1 MKELLNYRYLLFNL
15 VYKEVKL
22 KYRGSFLGFLWSLLN
37 PLSMIIVYTV
47 AFKYIIRIKMENYA
61 IFLLAGVLPW
71 SFVVNSLNMATSC
84 IIDNGNLIKK
94 VFFPREIIP
103 ISTVAFNLVQ
113 LILAYIVFV
122 PILAYWKGLSLP
134 LAFLPVLLFLHF
146 LFTLGLSLLLSA
158 VTVYFRDIKHLVE
171 VLLMLAFW
179 VTPII
184 YPLSMVPERFHTL
197 MWLNPMTVFA
207 LAYQKLI
214 YSGQLPGLPSLLIML
229 CWVIGVYVIGS
240 KTFAWC
246 KPKFAEEV

>member
-1 MKELLNYRYLLFNL
+1 MKELMNYRYLLFNL

-37 PLSMIIVYTV
+37 PLAMITVYTV
-47 AFKYIIRIKMENYA
+47 AFKYIIRIRMENYA

-71 SFVVNSLNMATSC
+71 SFFVNSLNMATSC

-113 LILAYIVFV
+113 LLLAYIVFV
-122 PILAYWKGLSLP
+122 PILAYWKGLSLS
-134 LAFLPVLLFLHF
+134 LVFLPVLLFLHF
-146 LFTLGLSLLLSA
+146 VFTLGLSLLLSA

-184 YPLSMVPERFHTL
+184 YPLSMVPQRFHVV

-207 LAYQKLI
+207 LAYQRLI
-214 YSGQLPGLPSLLIML
+214 YGGQFPGLRPLVVMLL
-229 CWVIGVYVIGS
+229 WVLLAYAVGY

-246 KPKFAEEV
+246 RPKFAEEV

>member
-15 VYKEVKL
+15 VYKQVKL

-47 AFKYIIRIKMENYA
+47 AFKYIIRIKMENYV

-113 LILAYIVFV
+113 LLLAYIVFV
-122 PILAYWKGLSLP
+122 PILAYWKGLSLS

-158 VTVYFRDIKHLVE
+158 VTIYFRDIKHLVE

-184 YPLSMVPERFHTL
+184 YPLSMVPERFHIL
-197 MWLNPMTVFA
+197 MWLNPMTVFT

-214 YSGQLPGLPSLLIML
+214 YSGQFPALPAIVIML
-229 CWVIGVYVIGS
+229 LWVIGAYVIGS

-246 KPKFAEEV
+246 RPKFAEEV